1 MKKNYKKEEEKNK
14 INLLYEKHKSLEEK
28 FGRIVIKKDIINVN
42 SLINQSR
49 DPGSS
54 ENIRRNDHDESD
66 RELYDIEQE
75 MIDEFNIEV
84 IKIDKKID
92 ELGNAVTVLKLEAEK
107 IGNQIRGMPITKIIP
122 KAVFI
127 TKEVKSK
134 TEMVNDYIK
143 EIKKPCNFC
152 CDLILILI
160 LLGLICILI
169 SIIRHK
175 YF

>member
-66 RELYDIEQE
+66 KTHLVRC
-75 MIDEFNIEV
+75 NI
-84 IKIDKKID
+84 
-92 ELGNAVTVLKLEAEK
+92 
-107 IGNQIRGMPITKIIP
+107 P
-122 KAVFI
+122 
-127 TKEVKSK
+127 
-134 TEMVNDYIK
+134 
-143 EIKKPCNFC
+143 
-152 CDLILILI
+152 
-160 LLGLICILI
+160 
-169 SIIRHK
+169 
-175 YF
+175 